1 VIGNEDTERPVTSVA
16 SGEHG
21 AERAVRAG
29 APTDPAGGARDRA
42 PLAGADSAIF
52 GPVFFG
58 PALPAGTE
66 LFSSVVDGEL
76 ALLEWTATT
85 GDLRAVPSRRGD
97 RLLRFGALAAVG
109 CAALLAAVLVGGGR
123 SGPGRASPRVGAAAT
138 AAAPTTAAPVQRTSA
153 LVPARA
159 PGVSRT
165 TSPARTAP
173 APTTTSPAATL
184 IARATT
190 APAPTPAVATT
201 SAPAPAT
208 TTAAAPIT
216 AESST
221 RTDGSDRGEG
231 RDGGS
236 DN

>member
-1 VIGNEDTERPVTSVA
+1 MIGNEDTGRPVTSVA

-29 APTDPAGGARDRA
+29 APTDLAGGARDRA

-52 GPVFFG
+52 GPVLFG
-58 PALPAGTE
+58 PALPVGTE

-76 ALLEWTATT
+76 ALLEWTAPT
-85 GDLRAVPSRRGD
+85 GDVRAVPSRRGD
-97 RLLRFGALAAVG
+97 RLLRFGALSVVG

-123 SGPGRASPRVGAAAT
+123 SGPGRA
-138 AAAPTTAAPVQRTSA
+138 TAAPVQGTTA
-153 LVPARA
+153 PVPARA

-165 TSPARTAP
+165 TTP

-184 IARATT
+184 TAQATST
-190 APAPTPAVATT
+190 PAPAPAVATT
-201 SAPAPAT
+201 SAPVPAT
-208 TTAAAPIT
+208 TTTVAPIT

-221 RTDGSDRGEG
+221 RTDRSDRGEG